1 MPRLPGR
8 RSAPSPQIVAKVLFG
23 LFEAEHAN
31 RSQRDR
37 VHMVL
42 LDGEVRKIAGSFHI
56 TTIPARTDGR
66 PNRPLSEPGPTT
78 LARLVGRANDR
89 FESQRERL
97 RMVWDGTA
105 KGFAKSCRLKLFDAF
120 DREYY
125 ALTKGGRFDRLDA
138 GFIRRHAEDFFTD
151 RWRTVRRHAARSVRR
166 AVAGG
171 LRAVRRPENIRS
183 RTSC

>member
-8 RSAPSPQIVAKVLFG
+8 RPAPSPQIVAKVLFG

-37 VHMVL
+37 VRMVL
-42 LDGEVRKIAGSFHI
+42 LDGEVRKIAGSFQYYYNSGQ
-56 TTIPARTDGR
+56 DGR
-66 PNRPLSEPGPTT
+66 QAEQAFVRAGADD

-97 RMVWDGTA
+97 RMVWAGTA

-120 DREYY
+120 EGSI
-125 ALTKGGRFDRLDA
+125 T
-138 GFIRRHAEDFFTD
+138 
-151 RWRTVRRHAARSVRR
+151 
-166 AVAGG
+166 
-171 LRAVRRPENIRS
+171 P
-183 RTSC
+183 